1 MTTPSQSVIPPSPQ
15 GNSILL
21 QLTMEKIKHF
31 DPTNAGFW
39 FDKIY
44 NGLSAANIPNDQI
57 YEIIYTSIPESGQRQ
72 IKLEAGEAKDTT
84 ELKRK
89 IKNIFDPCPSTKA
102 KAYIS
107 NKSLNGK
114 SAVLYVE
121 ELIEALGTNSTMLA
135 ICFLNVVPNKIEETV
150 KNKLLMQ
157 EDIREIASYVDSY
170 INTYLKDEQPIYE
183 ITNFKSQDK
192 LPKETTHNETEINL
206 KVDFLRKELEY
217 QKKMNDEL
225 SYQIRKIKEE
235 MPIINAMR
243 NFSINDRNKNSYEPR
258 QNSYEPRQNSYEPR
272 HRSYSRDRNNSNIR
286 YRRDSSRQRYD
297 NEGICYGHR
306 KFGDQCYKEKCPP
319 WCKYN
324 KKQDETEDRN
334 KMCYGHKRYGD
345 NCYADKCPPWCIENV
360 SSKNGRM
367 VSTNV
372 Q

>member
-1 MTTPSQSVIPPSPQ
+1 MNTPSQSNLPPSPQ

-21 QLTMEKIKHF
+21 QLTMEKIKNF

-44 NGLSAANIPNDQI
+44 DGLKAANIPNDQI
-57 YEIIYTSIPESGQRQ
+57 YEIIFTSIPEKGQRQ
-72 IKLEAGEAKDTT
+72 IKLEAGEAKDTA
-84 ELKRK
+84 ELKKK

-135 ICFLNVVPNKIEETV
+135 ICFLNVVPDKIVETV

-157 EDIREIASYVDSY
+157 EDLREIASYVDSY
-170 INTYLKDEQPIYE
+170 INTYLKDEQPLYE
-183 ITNFKSQDK
+183 IKNFKSENK
-192 LPKETTHNETEINL
+192 LPKEVTHNETEINL
-206 KVDFLRKELEY
+206 KVDFLRKELEN
-217 QKKMNDEL
+217 QKKINDEL

-235 MPIINAMR
+235 MPIINSMR
-243 NFSINDRNKNSYEPR
+243 NLGISDRNK
-258 QNSYEPRQNSYEPR
+258 NSYEPR
-272 HRSYSRDRNNSNIR
+272 HRSYSRDRYNNNNER

-297 NEGICYGHR
+297 NDGICYGHR
-306 KFGDQCYKEKCPP
+306 KFGDQCYKEKCPL

-324 KKQDETEDRN
+324 KKKEDTDDRN
-334 KMCYGHKRYGD
+334 KMCYGHRKYGN
-345 NCYADKCPPWCIENV
+345 NCYADKCPEWCIENV
-360 SSKNGRM
+360 SSKNCRM
-367 VSTNV
+367 VPTNM

>member
-1 MTTPSQSVIPPSPQ
+1 MNTPSQSTLPPSPQ

-21 QLTMEKIKHF
+21 QLTYEKIKNF

-44 NGLSAANIPNDQI
+44 DGLKAANIPNDQI
-57 YEIIYTSIPESGQRQ
+57 YEIIFTSIPESGQRQ
-72 IKLEAGEAKDTT
+72 IKLEAGEAKDTV
-84 ELKRK
+84 ELKKK

-107 NKSLNGK
+107 NKSLNNK

-135 ICFLNVVPNKIEETV
+135 ICFLNVVPSKIEETV

-170 INTYLKDEQPIYE
+170 INTYLKDEQPLYE
-183 ITNFKSQDK
+183 IKNFKSENK
-192 LPKETTHNETEINL
+192 LPKEVTHNETEINM
-206 KVDFLRKELEY
+206 KVDFLRRELDY
-217 QKKMNDEL
+217 QKKINEEL

-235 MPIINAMR
+235 MPIINSMR
-243 NFSINDRNKNSYEPR
+243 NFGINDRNK
-258 QNSYEPRQNSYEPR
+258 NSYEPR
-272 HRSYSRDRNNSNIR
+272 HRSYSRDRYNNNNNER

-297 NEGICYGHR
+297 NDGVCYGHR

-324 KKQDETEDRN
+324 AKKDNMEERN
-334 KMCYGHKRYGD
+334 KTCFGHRKFGN
-345 NCYADKCPPWCIENV
+345 NCYADRCPDWCIENA
-360 SSKNGRM
+360 SAKNFK
-367 VSTNV
+367 VVPTKT